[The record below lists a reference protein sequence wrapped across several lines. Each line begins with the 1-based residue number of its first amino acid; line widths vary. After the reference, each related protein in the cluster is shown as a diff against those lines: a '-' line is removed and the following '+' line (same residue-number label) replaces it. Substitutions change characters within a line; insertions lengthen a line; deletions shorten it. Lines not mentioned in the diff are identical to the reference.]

1 MLWPLLCLA
10 GLLALAAALSL
21 LLQKPLA
28 ECLPLG
34 SFGLILL
41 LYLAGLAGNLR
52 LGIAAAGLVLLLLCV
67 LAGRAALRRPAAA
80 RPYIASALCQTG
92 LFALPSAL
100 LLALSWGRISTVW
113 DDLSHWGRA
122 VRDMMAWDK
131 LACIPEATTTY
142 KGYPPASSLFE
153 YLFARYAGPAAE
165 SAAIFALGIL
175 LCACMLPCLRRC
187 AGKGWWL
194 GFFAWLPLFGFAA
207 VFFEKAYRM
216 LYVDLLLGLLFADLL
231 FHALRV
237 KAPDWFD
244 WAYILL
250 ESAVLCLT
258 KETGIAL
265 CGFAAAI
272 MLANAAVC
280 SKKTGAGIA
289 ARRKQLLLGPAA
301 LLAGFLAKESW
312 GVYRN
317 LFRTGDAWDTSAV
330 TLPALQR
337 VLAGQLA
344 DYQRECIAT
353 FRHYLFTSKRYALW
367 ILGFLL
373 LLAVWGLWT
382 RRKKAAAV
390 AAAGLLLSFAAFA
403 LSLLVLYLFT
413 FTPEEAA
420 ACASMN
426 RYLYNHLLGAWYLGM
441 FLLLDHAF
449 SPGVPARM
457 RAVCLGG
464 LAGAFCGA
472 AVLLGSPQYIGSLL
486 PPFCFAETRQ
496 ANAARDISA
505 GLRACR
511 EQITREDTVLILAQD
526 AEGQPL
532 DAYSALLLSY
542 EASPAH
548 AVVCGEDVNPRQL
561 ARLITEHKATCL
573 YLYSLPPQL
582 KAAGD
587 EALQPGGFYRLGE
600 DMPFL

>member
-1 MLWPLLCLA
+1 MLWALFCLA
-10 GLLALAAALSL
+10 GLLALAMALSL

-34 SFGLILL
+34 AFGLILL

-52 LGIAAAGLVLLLLCV
+52 LGIAAAGLAALVLCI
-67 LAGRAALRRPAAA
+67 LAGRAAARRPAVL
-80 RPYIASALCQTG
+80 RPYLASALRAAA

-131 LACIPEATTTY
+131 LACIPQATTTY

-187 AGKGWWL
+187 SGKGWWL

-231 FHALRV
+231 FHALREKV
-237 KAPDWFD
+237 PTRFD

-265 CGFAAAI
+265 CGFAAAM
-272 MLANAAVC
+272 MLANAAFC
-280 SKKTGAGIA
+280 GPKRGEPG
-289 ARRKQLLLGPAA
+289 RKQQLLLGPAA
-301 LLAGFLAKESW
+301 LLAGFLAKQSW
-312 GVYRN
+312 TVYRN
-317 LFRTGDAWDTSAV
+317 FFRTGDAWDTSAV
-330 TLPALQR
+330 TLPALQKL
-337 VLAGQLA
+337 LAGQLA
-344 DYQRECIAT
+344 DYQRECIAA

-367 ILGFLL
+367 IAGFLL

-382 RRKKAAAV
+382 RRKKAAAA

-449 SPGVPARM
+449 AAGVPARA
-457 RAVCLGG
+457 RTACLGG

-496 ANAARDISA
+496 ANAARDLSA

-511 EQITREDTVLILAQD
+511 GQLCREDTVLILAQD
-526 AEGQPL
+526 AEGCPL
-532 DAYSALLLSY
+532 DDYSALLLSY

-548 AVVCGEDVNPRQL
+548 AVVCGEDLNPGQL
-561 ARLITEHKATCL
+561 ARRMEEDGATCL

-587 EALQPGGFYRLGE
+587 ETLRPGGFYRPGA
-600 DMPFL
+600 DMPF

>member
-1 MLWPLLCLA
+1 MLWAVFCLF
-10 GLLALAAALSL
+10 GLLALALALCL

-28 ECLPLG
+28 DCLPLG
-34 SFGLILL
+34 AFGAILL
-41 LYLAGLAGNLR
+41 LYLAGLAGQLR
-52 LGIAAAGLVLLLLCV
+52 LGIAAVGLAVLALCV
-67 LAGRAALRRPAAA
+67 LAGRAAAQRPAVLRPQLAA
-80 RPYIASALCQTG
+80 GLRQAG
-92 LFALPSAL
+92 LFMLPSAL
-100 LLALSWGRISTVW
+100 LLCLSWGRISAVW

-131 LACIPEATTTY
+131 LACIPQATTTY

-165 SAAIFALGIL
+165 SAAIFALGVL
-175 LCACMLPCLRRC
+175 LCACMMPCLRRC
-187 AGKGWWL
+187 AGRGWWL

-231 FHALRV
+231 FHALRE
-237 KAPDWFD
+237 PTPTPFD
-244 WAYILL
+244 GGYILL

-272 MLANAAVC
+272 LLANAWLC
-280 SKKTGAGIA
+280 RPKRAGRA
-289 ARRKQLLLGPAA
+289 GRAQLLLGPAA
-301 LLAGFLAKESW
+301 LLAGLLAKQSW
-312 GVYRN
+312 TIYRN

-337 VLAGQLA
+337 VLSGQLA
-344 DYQRECIAT
+344 DYQRQCIAT
-353 FRHYLFTSKRYALW
+353 FRHYLFTSKRYILW
-367 ILGFLL
+367 IAGFLL
-373 LLAVWGLWT
+373 LLAVWGWWT
-382 RRKKAAAV
+382 GRKKTAGT

-449 SPGVPARM
+449 AAGVPQKAR
-457 RAVCLGG
+457 AACLGG
-464 LAGAFCGA
+464 LAAAFCGA
-472 AVLLGSPQYIGSLL
+472 AVLLGTPAYIGSLL

-511 EQITREDTVLILAQD
+511 DQLGREDTVLILAQD
-526 AEGQPL
+526 AQGQPL
-532 DAYSALLLSY
+532 DEYSALLLSY

-548 AVVCGEDVNPRQL
+548 AVVCGEDLGPEQL
-561 ARLITEHKATCL
+561 TQRLAGCGATCL
-573 YLYSLPPQL
+573 YLYSLPPALQ
-582 KAAGD
+582 AAGD
-587 EALQPGGFYRLGE
+587 ETLRPGGFYRLNAAAS
-600 DMPFL
+600 